1 MEKDFDRWNEQK
13 KLLNTKNEKFF
24 FKEGEIW
31 WCSIGMNVGAE
42 SYGKGQTFNRPVLV
56 LKKLSEKSF
65 IGIPLSSKIKQG
77 SWFID
82 ITLPEGKRTALL
94 YQIRMLS
101 TNRFQ
106 WHIDTLES
114 EEFMQVKQKLKQL
127 LELL

>member
-56 LKKLSEKSF
+56 LKRLSSDSF
-65 IGIPLSSKIKQG
+65 IGIPLSTKPKIG
-77 SWFID
+77 SWYVQVIFLGEKSI
-82 ITLPEGKRTALL
+82 ALL
-94 YQIRMLS
+94 HQIKMFS
-101 TNRFQ
+101 ASRFQ
-106 WHIDTLES
+106 RRMAKLNNEDFARVKEKLEALL
-114 EEFMQVKQKLKQL
+114 KLS
-127 LELL
+127 